1 MNNELKKAI
10 LKLKEI
16 KDLLEKFSNRD
27 EAIKF
32 LAKETGISK
41 EECTSAYDFLVKVN
55 LDKKQKAGI
64 FNERFKKISKII

>member
-10 LKLKEI
+10 LKLKEV
-16 KDLLEKFSNRD
+16 KGLLKKCSNRE

-41 EECTSAYDFLVKVN
+41 EECAFAYDFLISIS
-55 LDKKQKAGI
+55 LDKKR
-64 FNERFKKISKII
+64 ERKDIG

>member
-10 LKLKEI
+10 LKLKEV
-16 KDLLEKFSNRD
+16 KGLLKKCSNRE

-55 LDKKQKAGI
+55 LDKKI
-64 FNERFKKISKII
+64 ESRNI

>member
-41 EECTSAYDFLVKVN
+41 EECATAYDFLVKVN
-55 LDKKQKAGI
+55 LDKK
-64 FNERFKKISKII
+64 